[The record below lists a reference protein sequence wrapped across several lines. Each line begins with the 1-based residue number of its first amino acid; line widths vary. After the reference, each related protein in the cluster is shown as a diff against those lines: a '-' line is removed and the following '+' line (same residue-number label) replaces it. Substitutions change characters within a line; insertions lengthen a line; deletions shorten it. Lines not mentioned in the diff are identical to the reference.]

1 MNGIKIEGQPIFEE
15 STGDN
20 NFKLQL
26 QQIKFRCGI
35 APHWKPFVPGDEYSP
50 HILCYNANE
59 RSVMWSETKTQDT
72 IRFEDLSSVDQNE
85 ALRLIGVHNDGSDF
99 SNWILGRA
107 DLEFVDL
114 PNENSLIR
122 AVSFS
127 GDEPQNGIY
136 YRNSI
141 NPKLLLCR
149 SGSGWYW
156 SERWIPDQGD
166 VTGNRHSLNA
176 YNFFV

>member
-1 MNGIKIEGQPIFEE
+1 MSGIKIEGQPIFEE

-35 APHWKPFVPGDEYSP
+35 APRWKPFVPGDEYSP

-85 ALRLIGVHNDGSDF
+85 ALRLIGIQNDNSDF
-99 SNWILGRA
+99 SSWILGRA

-114 PNENSLIR
+114 PNECKLKR
-122 AVSFS
+122 VVSFN
-127 GDEPQNGIY
+127 EYEAENGVY
-136 YRNSI
+136 FRNS
-141 NPKLLLCR
+141 NNQKLLLCLID
-149 SGSGWYW
+149 SHWCW
-156 SERWIPDQGD
+156 SKKWITPVIRLHNIGQ
-166 VTGNRHSLNA
+166 HS
-176 YNFFV
+176 